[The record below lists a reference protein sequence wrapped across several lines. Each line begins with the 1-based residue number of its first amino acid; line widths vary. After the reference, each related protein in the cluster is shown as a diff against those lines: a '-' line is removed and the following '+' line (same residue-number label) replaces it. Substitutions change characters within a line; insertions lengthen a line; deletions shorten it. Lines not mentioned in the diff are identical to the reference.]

1 MFLHPIRDQLTPG
14 SHELQRDANALRR
27 GEFIQGPRV
36 RENVSGEMAMRAC
49 WDLVC

>member
-36 RENVSGEMAMRAC
+36 RESVSGEMAMRAC